1 MITVD
6 ASSIMAPIIT
16 LREYTAQRFR
26 RVLLDQVGLSAS
38 QYRILSMLE
47 LRKEPVPLTE
57 LQTVLGISQATVSLE
72 TDKLHFNG
80 YIDRKSPEGSRRTAA
95 TLTKV
100 GRTKLAQADDALVET
115 YHNIYGVLSPELA
128 MVNKQGTIIGG
139 FPTGLARIRN
149 NEYFTEQIFLELTL
163 SSELLSKK
171 TAQKLGLSLLELR
184 ILLEFMTT
192 SRALSPHELSYN
204 LLAHRPR
211 IAEAINRL
219 NGKNLIVKT
228 PQKLDRRYS
237 RITLTEEGLNT
248 AQLGETELRKAC
260 FTAISRNLNSK
271 EFNLTVD
278 IAKTCIEDIHRQNP
292 GCF

>member
-1 MITVD
+1 
-6 ASSIMAPIIT
+6 
-16 LREYTAQRFR
+16 
-26 RVLLDQVGLSAS
+26 
-38 QYRILSMLE
+38 
-47 LRKEPVPLTE
+47 
-57 LQTVLGISQATVSLE
+57 
-72 TDKLHFNG
+72 
-80 YIDRKSPEGSRRTAA
+80 
-95 TLTKV
+95 
-100 GRTKLAQADDALVET
+100 
-115 YHNIYGVLSPELA
+115 
-128 MVNKQGTIIGG
+128 
-139 FPTGLARIRN
+139 
-149 NEYFTEQIFLELTL
+149 
-163 SSELLSKK
+163 
-171 TAQKLGLSLLELR
+171 
-184 ILLEFMTT
+184 MTT

-260 FTAISRNLNSK
+260 FTAISRNLKNLIVKTPQKLDRRYSRITLTEEGLNTAQLGETELRKACFTAISRNLNSK